1 MIENNY
7 LKTVLEL
14 MNILLR
20 KYLRNNSLEQDL
32 NYYLRSVFSYL
43 AIIIPE
49 YFEKQRKGGVSILLK
64 KPQLFSLKLE
74 D

>member
-7 LKTVLEL
+7 FKIVLEL

-20 KYLRNNSLEQDL
+20 KYFRNNSLEQDF
-32 NYYLRSVFSYL
+32 NYYLRFVFSYFV
-43 AIIIPE
+43 IIILE

-64 KPQLFSLKLE
+64 KF
-74 D
+74 